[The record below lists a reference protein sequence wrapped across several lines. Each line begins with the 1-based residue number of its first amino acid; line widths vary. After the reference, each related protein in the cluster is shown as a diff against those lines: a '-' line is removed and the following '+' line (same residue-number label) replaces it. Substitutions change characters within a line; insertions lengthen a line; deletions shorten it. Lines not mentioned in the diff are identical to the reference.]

1 MALWVVPWLETNLS
15 KLLPSSPMWV
25 FGLCH
30 GFVIFL
36 STLTNLP
43 WVCDVGLCFVVVVD
57 VRVCGRS
64 LITGSGGSLGW
75 V

>member
-1 MALWVVPWLETNLS
+1 M
-15 KLLPSSPMWV
+15 
-25 FGLCH
+25 
-30 GFVIFL
+30 I
-36 STLTNLP
+36 
-43 WVCDVGLCFVVVVD
+43 CDVGLCFVVVVD